1 MGTISGILAMPYWQ
15 DEFSTVYRDS
25 TGHLNAS
32 AFQTAT
38 IVFILSAG
46 TFFGAVTA
54 APIADLIGRRLDLV
68 VSTFIFIFG
77 VALQT
82 AATAIP
88 LFWSRLD
95 LRHEL
100 VTNDESLSGAM
111 N

>member
-46 TFFGAVTA
+46 TFFGAV
-54 APIADLIGRRLDLV
+54 RL
-68 VSTFIFIFG
+68 
-77 VALQT
+77 
-82 AATAIP
+82 
-88 LFWSRLD
+88 
-95 LRHEL
+95 
-100 VTNDESLSGAM
+100 ESA
-111 N
+111 

>member
-68 VSTFIFIFG
+68 VST
-77 VALQT
+77 